1 MIMRL
6 VPIQQRGF
14 TLVETLV
21 AISILLVV
29 VVGPLTV
36 AQKGVQNAYYAN
48 EQMMSIFYA
57 QEAIEAVRRVRDNV
71 ALDAYTSGGGD
82 TSSWIGSVH
91 SSCSGGCTLAYNASA
106 SGNPFS
112 SCAGGSCSDIAGTPF
127 RRVVKLGNV
136 SSGGA
141 SITVEV
147 TWSSSVFGART
158 TTLQSW
164 IYDHYTRYESF

>member
-6 VPIQQRGF
+6 PPSIAGF

-57 QEAIEAVRRVRDNV
+57 QEALEAVRRVRDDV
-71 ALDAYTSGGGD
+71 ALDAYAAGGGD
-82 TSSWIGSVH
+82 TSDWIENVH
-91 SSCSGGCTLAYNASA
+91 SSCTGGCTLAYDASA

-112 SCAGGSCSDIAGTPF
+112 SCSGGSCSAIDGTPF
-127 RRVVKLGNV
+127 SRTITLGNV
-136 SSGGA
+136 SAGSA
-141 SITVEV
+141 SLTVEV
-147 TWSSSVFGART
+147 TWSSPVFGART
-158 TTLQSW
+158 TALQSW
-164 IYDHYTRYESF
+164 VYDHYIRYESF